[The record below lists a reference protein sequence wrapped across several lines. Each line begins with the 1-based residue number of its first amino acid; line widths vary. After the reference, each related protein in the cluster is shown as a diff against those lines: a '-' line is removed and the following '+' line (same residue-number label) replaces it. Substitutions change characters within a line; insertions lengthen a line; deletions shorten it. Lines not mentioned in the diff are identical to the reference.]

1 MDIYYEHTSQN
12 SVEALR
18 PLAAPRAVGTRPGRP
33 GAAAFG
39 RTRVAHVRRR
49 RRAGLGG
56 GTAGAVDAV
65 GDWRRD
71 RRRRDHARDGGHGRR
86 HALQTGVPRRDP
98 VQQVRA
104 TVAVAAGLV
113 EDLPI

>member
-18 PLAAPRAVGTRPGRP
+18 PLAAPRAVGARPGRP

-49 RRAGLGG
+49 RRAILGG
-56 GTAGAVDAV
+56 GATRADDAV
-65 GDWRRD
+65 GDRGRD
-71 RRRRDHARDGGHGRR
+71 RRRRYHMRSGHGRR
-86 HALQTGVPRRDP
+86 PQLQTGIPRRDP

-104 TVAVAAGLV
+104 AVAVAAGLV
-113 EDLPI
+113 EGLPI